1 MVGKHFGP
9 YRVLSP
15 LGAGGMGEVYRAH
28 DEKLGRDVALKFLP
42 LAVADDPDRRARMV
56 REARAAAALNH
67 PNICTIHDVGDAD
80 GLTYIAMEVIEG
92 QPLSARLAER
102 PLPIDEVLRIGLQL
116 TEAVAHAHD
125 RGIVHRDLKS
135 ANVMLTP
142 VGHVKVLDF
151 GLAKRMSADR
161 LAEAATRSAV
171 PLTQPMTILGT
182 LSYMSPEQLRGKP
195 ADAASDVWAVGV
207 ILYEM
212 TAGARP
218 FDGTTEF
225 EVSSAILNDQP
236 PPLPPRVP
244 VALQTIIGRCLEK
257 EPARRYH
264 RAGEV
269 RAALEAVRASPQSSP
284 VAVAPSAG
292 RSPAGILSAVAM
304 LAVVGGL
311 WRSGSRSFPVVTTSP
326 FVTPSRWP
334 RCGRVTP

>member
-1 MVGKHFGP
+1 MTAVSG
-9 YRVLSP
+9 REALRP
-15 LGAGGMGEVYRAH
+15 LPSSVPARGGRDGEVYRAH

-67 PNICTIHDVGDAD
+67 PNICTIHDVGDVD

-116 TEAVAHAHD
+116 TDAVAHAHD

-142 VGHVKVLDF
+142 IGHVKVLDF

-182 LSYMSPEQLRGKP
+182 LSDMSP
-195 ADAASDVWAVGV
+195 
-207 ILYEM
+207 
-212 TAGARP
+212 GA
-218 FDGTTEF
+218 T
-225 EVSSAILNDQP
+225 
-236 PPLPPRVP
+236 PR
-244 VALQTIIGRCLEK
+244 E
-257 EPARRYH
+257 
-264 RAGEV
+264 
-269 RAALEAVRASPQSSP
+269 
-284 VAVAPSAG
+284 AG
-292 RSPAGILSAVAM
+292 RRGERRLGRRGAQ
-304 LAVVGGL
+304 
-311 WRSGSRSFPVVTTSP
+311 SRTK
-326 FVTPSRWP
+326 
-334 RCGRVTP
+334 